1 MDDSNFKFQNFQAV
15 LSHEDIVDCA
25 VVGVPDK
32 LKGHTPL
39 AIFIKKNGCIKG
51 SMSYDSGEIWKYIQ
65 LACMCNGGNGAVVE
79 FP

>member
-1 MDDSNFKFQNFQAV
+1 MRARRLEIKLFQAV

-39 AIFIKKNGCIKG
+39 AIFIKKNDCTKG
-51 SMSYDSGEIWKYIQ
+51 SESRRSLI
-65 LACMCNGGNGAVVE
+65 L
-79 FP
+79 

>member
-1 MDDSNFKFQNFQAV
+1 MLFQAV

-39 AIFIKKNGCIKG
+39 AIYIKKNGCAKG
-51 SMSYDSGEIWKYIQ
+51 NESCDS
-65 LACMCNGGNGAVVE
+65 AD
-79 FP
+79 

>member
-1 MDDSNFKFQNFQAV
+1 MNSLFQAV

-39 AIFIKKNGCIKG
+39 AIFIKKNGCTKG
-51 SMSYDSGEIWKYIQ
+51 S
-65 LACMCNGGNGAVVE
+65 E
-79 FP
+79 FHRSLLL

>member
-1 MDDSNFKFQNFQAV
+1 MDRGQSILFLQAV

-39 AIFIKKNGCIKG
+39 AIFIKKNGCAKG
-51 SMSYDSGEIWKYIQ
+51 RESCNSGD
-65 LACMCNGGNGAVVE
+65 
-79 FP
+79 F